1 MLEMDYNQYCYSD
14 YFNDNRMLIATTN
27 GYTRIIITKHLCAEI
42 DDNPEL
48 SETTI
53 VAF

>member
-1 MLEMDYNQYCYSD
+1 MLEMDYNQYCYSK
-14 YFNDNRMLIATTN
+14 YFDNNRMLIATTN
-27 GYTRIIITKHLCAEI
+27 GYTRIIKTKHLCSEI

-48 SETTI
+48 AETTF